1 MLYVFERNM
10 YRPNIR
16 TRNMS
21 KLIRTISR
29 TVNTKSLTM
38 LRLE

>member
-1 MLYVFERNM
+1 M
-10 YRPNIR
+10 YRAIIQ

-29 TVNTKSLTM
+29 TMNTKSLIM
-38 LRLE
+38 LRVEYIIPLK

>member
-10 YRPNIR
+10 NRSNIR
-16 TRNMS
+16 IRNMS

-29 TVNTKSLTM
+29 TMATKSLTM